1 MLNDDIILKFE
12 KKGTL
17 INIKCVAIC
26 LKASYGQDLPLNS
39 NSRCGHFKISF
50 KKNQLSILANQN
62 SHSKTRKCCY
72 KTFEFV
78 NINGDE
84 YEVDDYLFR
93 GDLWS

>member
-1 MLNDDIILKFE
+1 M
-12 KKGTL
+12 

-26 LKASYGQDLPLNS
+26 LKASYGQDLQQ
-39 NSRCGHFKISF
+39 FKMWSLQNQF

-78 NINGDE
+78 NINGDK
-84 YEVDDYLFR
+84 YEVDDHLFR